1 MSKEELQRF
10 YEGKQ
15 KKPNLYDYDQEGNL
29 IEKNKKGE
37 IIKTIPLPIYRFPTF
52 EEYDEMEKQRNE
64 QIAKASK
71 DFNDARKRLRELLE
85 DPDVSKSEI
94 FKQNNAIAQA
104 DIVLQ
109 KARFPLQYVNITG
122 GAEGSIEI
130 RQLNFDQPNEKRKYP
145 YHIAMLE
152 TSPFTLQN
160 KYVRVGVLPK
170 KAMVS
175 IQQAKEGA
183 EKGEPVILFSEP
195 DTNDYGF
202 LSLSWAVDLEYNGTV
217 YQSAKQAIYAE
228 IAKAFHDDANLKMI
242 MIAENPDAIVYE
254 LKNIPGDADVNEPKW
269 NDLLNRYIYD
279 INLIKFKKYPELG
292 QRLLQTQKANL
303 GAYLPNDNQLGI
315 GISIDNIQSKDPI
328 NWTGQNLLGKALMSI
343 REQIRSE
350 QEALMQQVEAKPVK
364 KPQFKI
370 KINPKIGSVAAAP
383 APVEPDVIPPAAAEL
398 DVPIVPLKADVVESV
413 PASIAMVSDVS
424 IPSQRRVPRIASKSY
439 STQP

>member
-217 YQSAKQAIYAE
+217 YQSAKQAISP
-228 IAKAFHDDANLKMI
+228 ILSPTQPSNIRSAFFSK
-242 MIAENPDAIVYE
+242 
-254 LKNIPGDADVNEPKW
+254 
-269 NDLLNRYIYD
+269 
-279 INLIKFKKYPELG
+279 
-292 QRLLQTQKANL
+292 
-303 GAYLPNDNQLGI
+303 
-315 GISIDNIQSKDPI
+315 ISI
-328 NWTGQNLLGKALMSI
+328 
-343 REQIRSE
+343 
-350 QEALMQQVEAKPVK
+350 
-364 KPQFKI
+364 
-370 KINPKIGSVAAAP
+370 
-383 APVEPDVIPPAAAEL
+383 
-398 DVPIVPLKADVVESV
+398 
-413 PASIAMVSDVS
+413 
-424 IPSQRRVPRIASKSY
+424 Y
-439 STQP
+439 